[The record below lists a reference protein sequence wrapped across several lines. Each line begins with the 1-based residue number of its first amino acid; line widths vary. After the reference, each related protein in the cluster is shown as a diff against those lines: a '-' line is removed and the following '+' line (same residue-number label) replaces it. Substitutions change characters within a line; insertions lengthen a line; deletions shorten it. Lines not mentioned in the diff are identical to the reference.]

1 MTAQVDYLVVAFTA
15 TSGASGDLLG
25 SDEKELVRLV
35 WQMVDV
41 KNKKLGR
48 VNELLI
54 KPDLSDMTEEE
65 KEEEDVVEESVEE
78 ENGSGAECVST
89 SANLE
94 AALNQFHL
102 QLTNEVNSAGAGTS
116 VCLCTDGQLH
126 IRQVIHPEAASKN
139 ILVPDCFYSFFDLR
153 KEFKKHFPSSDL
165 KASNVHM
172 MAESL
177 GLPVDVPPM
186 WDPSATPDTSASLET
201 SAPPDPSA
209 SPETSAPPDTPATP
223 DPSAILSAE
232 AAVQQVKMMASIVLA
247 LLSEPF
253 GHTFSNSER
262 VNEKFETGTCS
273 KMEKVC
279 DYTVIRARG
288 LPWQSSD
295 QDIARFFRGLNIA
308 KGGAALCLN
317 AQGRRNGEAL
327 VRFVSEEHRDLAL
340 QRHKHHM
347 GNRYIEVYKATGE
360 DFLKIAGGTS
370 NEVAMFLS
378 REDQIIVRMRG
389 LPFIATH
396 EQVLAFF
403 SPGDGIKETCPVSGG
418 RDGILFVHYPDGR
431 PTGDA
436 FVLFACEEHAQC
448 ALRKHKEILGRRY
461 IELFKSTAAEVQ
473 QVLNRY
479 SSAPLISV
487 APAPLVSVLPTVSL
501 LPPPGG
507 LRDCL
512 RLRGLPYTASIED
525 ILTFLGEFT
534 HDIRPHGVHMV
545 LNQQG
550 RPSGDCFIQMNSAE
564 RALQASQR
572 LHKHVMS
579 SQRGANSRYVE
590 VFPCSAEEMGLVLM
604 GGSLSHT
611 LTHTHNRSRSGT
623 GLSPPPCLSPPSYA
637 FSPAPSV
644 FPSEA
649 AAALY
654 PPIGQVLLTPRHL
667 PPGHA
672 YYPNPAQLYMNYTA
686 YYPSPPGSPNTLG
699 FFPSPSSISSQGGLM
714 RMPGLPYGSNG
725 VKELLNA
732 VQGYQYAPE
741 DALLHAHGALHAHD
755 PARTMLTQP
764 KEWSPLE
771 SVSLLNS
778 SLIGQSSGG
787 DAALMSLPAL
797 MSKQAGQYLDLTL
810 L

>member
-1 MTAQVDYLVVAFTA
+1 MTAQVDYLAVLFTA
-15 TSGASGDLLG
+15 TSGASGEFLG
-25 SDEKELVRLV
+25 SDEKELVQLV
-35 WQMVDV
+35 WQLVDV

-48 VNELLI
+48 LHELLI
-54 KPDLSDMTEEE
+54 KPDLSDLTEE
-65 KEEEDVVEESVEE
+65 KEEEDVVEEGAEE
-78 ENGSGAECVST
+78 ENGSGADCVTTAAS
-89 SANLE
+89 LE
-94 AALNQFHL
+94 EALNQFHL
-102 QLTNEVNSAGAGTS
+102 QLTNDVNSAGAGTS

-153 KEFKKHFPSSDL
+153 KEFKKNFPMSDL
-165 KASNVHM
+165 KALNAYNMS
-172 MAESL
+172 ESL
-177 GLPVDVPPM
+177 SIPVDVPPM
-186 WDPSATPDTSASLET
+186 LDPSATPD
-201 SAPPDPSA
+201 PSA
-209 SPETSAPPDTPATP
+209 TLPAE
-223 DPSAILSAE
+223 I
-232 AAVQQVKMMASIVLA
+232 AVQQVQTMASIVLA
-247 LLSEPF
+247 LLSEP
-253 GHTFSNSER
+253 TCLIFSNSDR
-262 VNEKFETGTCS
+262 VSEKFESGTCS

-279 DYTVIRARG
+279 DNMVIRARG

-308 KGGAALCLN
+308 KGGVALCLN

-370 NEVAMFLS
+370 NEAAMFLS

-389 LPFIATH
+389 LPFTATH
-396 EQVLAFF
+396 EQVLSFF
-403 SPGDGIKETCPVSGG
+403 SPEDGLKETCPVSGG
-418 RDGILFVHYPDGR
+418 KDGILFVHYPDGR

-479 SSAPLISV
+479 SSAPLIPV
-487 APAPLVSVLPTVSL
+487 APAPLVSVLPAMSL

-512 RLRGLPYTASIED
+512 RLRGLPYAATIED
-525 ILTFLGEFT
+525 ILTFLGEFA

-550 RPSGDCFIQMNSAE
+550 RPSGDCFIQMASAE

-579 SQRGANSRYVE
+579 GLRGANSRYVE

-611 LTHTHNRSRSGT
+611 HTHTHIRSRSGT
-623 GLSPPPCLSPPSYA
+623 GLSPPPCKSRRLSPPSYS
-637 FSPAPSV
+637 FTPAPHV
-644 FPSEA
+644 LPTEA

-654 PPIGQVLLTPRHL
+654 PPIGQVLLAPRPL

-672 YYPNPAQLYMNYTA
+672 YYPNTAQLYMNYTA
-686 YYPSPPGSPNTLG
+686 YYPSPPGSPTTVG
-699 FFPSPSSISSQGGLM
+699 FFPSPPSLSSQGGLV
-714 RMPGLPYGSNG
+714 RMPGLTYNSNG
-725 VKELLNA
+725 VKDLINA
-732 VQGYQYAPE
+732 VQGYQS
-741 DALLHAHGALHAHD
+741 
-755 PARTMLTQP
+755 PA
-764 KEWSPLE
+764 E
-771 SVSLLNS
+771 SVSLLSS

-787 DAALMSLPAL
+787 DAPHMSLPAL
-797 MSKQAGQYLDLTL
+797 ITKGAGQYLDLSL

>member
-1 MTAQVDYLVVAFTA
+1 MTAQVDYLVVVFTA
-15 TSGASGDLLG
+15 TSGASGELLG
-25 SDEKELVRLV
+25 SDEKELEQLV
-35 WQMVDV
+35 WQLVDV
-41 KNKKLGR
+41 KNKKLGK

-54 KPDLSDMTEEE
+54 KPDLSDLTEE
-65 KEEEDVVEESVEE
+65 KEEEDGVEESIEE
-78 ENGSGAECVST
+78 EDSSRADNVST
-89 SANLE
+89 ATSLE
-94 AALNQFHL
+94 TALNLFHL

-116 VCLCTDGQLH
+116 MCLCTDGPLH

-139 ILVPDCFYSFFDLR
+139 ILVPDDFYSFFDLR
-153 KEFKKHFPSSDL
+153 KEFKKHFPTSDL
-165 KASNVHM
+165 KALNVHT

-177 GLPVDVPPM
+177 TIPVDVPAM
-186 WDPSATPDTSASLET
+186 WDPSATL
-201 SAPPDPSA
+201 DPSA
-209 SPETSAPPDTPATP
+209 ALPAE
-223 DPSAILSAE
+223 I
-232 AAVQQVKMMASIVLA
+232 AAQQVQIMGSIVLA

-253 GHTFSNSER
+253 SHAFSTQER
-262 VNEKFETGTCS
+262 VSEKFETGTCS

-279 DYTVIRARG
+279 DNSVIRARG

-347 GNRYIEVYKATGE
+347 GNRYIEVYKASGE

-389 LPFIATH
+389 LPFTATH
-396 EQVLAFF
+396 EQVLTFF
-403 SPGDGIKETCPVSGG
+403 SPEEELKETCPVSGG
-418 RDGILFVHYPDGR
+418 KDGILFVRYPDGR

-487 APAPLVSVLPTVSL
+487 APAPLVSMLPSVSL
-501 LPPPGG
+501 LPPPGSV
-507 LRDCL
+507 RDCL

-545 LNQQG
+545 LNQQA
-550 RPSGDCFIQMNSAE
+550 RPSGDCFIQLTSAE
-564 RALQASQR
+564 RAIQASQR
-572 LHKHVMS
+572 LHKHIMS

-590 VFPCSAEEMGLVLM
+590 VFPCSTEEMGLVLM

-611 LTHTHNRSRSGT
+611 HTHAHIRSRSGT
-623 GLSPPPCLSPPSYA
+623 GLSPPPCLSPPSYSFGPVPPVMSA
-637 FSPAPSV
+637 
-644 FPSEA
+644 EA

-654 PPIGQVLLTPRHL
+654 PPIGQMLLAPRHL

-672 YYPNPAQLYMNYTA
+672 YYPASAQLFMNYAA
-686 YYPSPPGSPNTLG
+686 YYPSPPGSPTTIG
-699 FFPSPSSISSQGGLM
+699 FFPSPASLSSPGGLM
-714 RMPGLPYGSNG
+714 RMPGLTYNGNG
-725 VKELLNA
+725 VKELINA
-732 VQGYQYAPE
+732 MQGYQ
-741 DALLHAHGALHAHD
+741 
-755 PARTMLTQP
+755 
-764 KEWSPLE
+764 SPTD
-771 SVSLLNS
+771 SVSLLS
-778 SLIGQSSGG
+778 SLLIGQSSGG
-787 DAALMSLPAL
+787 NAALMSLPAL
-797 MSKQAGQYLDLTL
+797 MTKPAGSYLDLAL

>member
-1 MTAQVDYLVVAFTA
+1 MTAQVDYLVVVFTA
-15 TSGASGDLLG
+15 TSGASGELLG
-25 SDEKELVRLV
+25 SDEKELEQLV
-35 WQMVDV
+35 WQLVDV
-41 KNKKLGR
+41 KNKKLGK

-54 KPDLSDMTEEE
+54 KPDLSDSTEE
-65 KEEEDVVEESVEE
+65 KEEEEEEEEDGVEESVEE
-78 ENGSGAECVST
+78 ENRSQADNVST
-89 SANLE
+89 ATSLE
-94 AALNQFHL
+94 TALNLFHL

-116 VCLCTDGQLH
+116 VCLCTDGPLH

-153 KEFKKHFPSSDL
+153 KEFKKHFPTSDL
-165 KASNVHM
+165 KALNVHT

-177 GLPVDVPPM
+177 SIPVDVPAM
-186 WDPSATPDTSASLET
+186 WDPSTTQ
-201 SAPPDPSA
+201 
-209 SPETSAPPDTPATP
+209 
-223 DPSAILSAE
+223 DPSAILPAE
-232 AAVQQVKMMASIVLA
+232 IAVQQVQVMGSIVLA
-247 LLSEPF
+247 LLSEPLS
-253 GHTFSNSER
+253 HKFSTQER
-262 VNEKFETGTCS
+262 VSEKFETGTCS

-279 DYTVIRARG
+279 DNTVIRARG

-347 GNRYIEVYKATGE
+347 GSRYIEVYKASGE

-370 NEVAMFLS
+370 NEVAIFLS

-389 LPFIATH
+389 LPFTATH
-396 EQVLAFF
+396 EQVLTFF
-403 SPGDGIKETCPVSGG
+403 SPEEDLKETCPVSGG
-418 RDGILFVHYPDGR
+418 KDGILFVRYPDGR

-436 FVLFACEEHAQC
+436 FVLFACEEHTQC

-487 APAPLVSVLPTVSL
+487 APAPLVSMLPALSL
-501 LPPPGG
+501 LPPPGSV
-507 LRDCL
+507 RDCL

-545 LNQQG
+545 LNQQA
-550 RPSGDCFIQMNSAE
+550 RPSGDCFIQLTSAE
-564 RALQASQR
+564 RAIQASQR

-590 VFPCSAEEMGLVLM
+590 VFPCSTEEMGLVLM

-611 LTHTHNRSRSGT
+611 HTHAHIRSRSGT
-623 GLSPPPCLSPPSYA
+623 GLSPPPCLSPPSYSFA
-637 FSPAPSV
+637 PAPPVMSA
-644 FPSEA
+644 EA

-654 PPIGQVLLTPRHL
+654 PPIGQVLLAPRPL

-672 YYPNPAQLYMNYTA
+672 YYPASAQLYMNYAA
-686 YYPSPPGSPNTLG
+686 YYPSPPGSPNTVG
-699 FFPSPSSISSQGGLM
+699 FFPSHASLSSPGGLM
-714 RMPGLPYGSNG
+714 RMPGLTYNGNG
-725 VKELLNA
+725 VKDLINA
-732 VQGYQYAPE
+732 MQGYQYAPE
-741 DALLHAHGALHAHD
+741 DALMHAHGPVHAHD
-755 PARTMLTQP
+755 PTGTLLTQP
-764 KEWSPLE
+764 KEWSPAE
-771 SVSLLNS
+771 SVSLLSS
-778 SLIGQSSGG
+778 SLFGQSSGG

-797 MSKQAGQYLDLTL
+797 MTKPAGPYLDLTL

>member
-1 MTAQVDYLVVAFTA
+1 MTAQVDYLAVLLAA
-15 TSGASGDLLG
+15 TSGASGELLG

-35 WQMVDV
+35 WQLVDV
-41 KNKKLGR
+41 KNKKVRKSSIL
-48 VNELLI
+48 EH
-54 KPDLSDMTEEE
+54 E
-65 KEEEDVVEESVEE
+65 EE
-78 ENGSGAECVST
+78 ENRSGADS
-89 SANLE
+89 
-94 AALNQFHL
+94 FHL
-102 QLTNEVNSAGAGTS
+102 HLTNEVNSAGAGTS

-153 KEFKKHFPSSDL
+153 KEFKKHFTTSDL
-165 KASNVHM
+165 K
-172 MAESL
+172 
-177 GLPVDVPPM
+177 
-186 WDPSATPDTSASLET
+186 DPSAVLP
-201 SAPPDPSA
+201 
-209 SPETSAPPDTPATP
+209 
-223 DPSAILSAE
+223 AE
-232 AAVQQVKMMASIVLA
+232 AAVQQVQLMASIVLA
-247 LLSEPF
+247 LLSDPF
-253 GHTFSNSER
+253 NHTFSNPER
-262 VNEKFETGTCS
+262 VSEKFESGTCS

-279 DYTVIRARG
+279 DNTVIRARG

-389 LPFIATH
+389 LPFTATP

-403 SPGDGIKETCPVSGG
+403 CPGDGVKEMCPVSGG
-418 RDGILFVHYPDGR
+418 KDGILFVRYPDGR

-448 ALRKHKEILGRRY
+448 ALKKHKEILGKRY

-479 SSAPLISV
+479 SSAPLIPI
-487 APAPLVSVLPTVSL
+487 APAPLVSMLPTMSL
-501 LPPPGG
+501 LPPPGSV
-507 LRDCL
+507 RDCL

-550 RPSGDCFIQMNSAE
+550 RPSGDCFIQMTSAE

-572 LHKHVMS
+572 LHKHMMS
-579 SQRGANSRYVE
+579 SQRSANSRYVE

-604 GGSLSHT
+604 GGSLS
-611 LTHTHNRSRSGT
+611 GT
-623 GLSPPPCLSPPSYA
+623 GLSPPPCLSPPSYS
-637 FSPAPSV
+637 FTPAPAV
-644 FPSEA
+644 LPTE

-654 PPIGQVLLTPRHL
+654 PPIGQMLLTPRPL

-672 YYPNPAQLYMNYTA
+672 YYPASAQLYMNYTA
-686 YYPSPPGSPNTLG
+686 YYPSPPGSPTTLG
-699 FFPSPSSISSQGGLM
+699 FFPSPSSLSSPGGLV
-714 RMPGLPYGSNG
+714 RMPGLTYNGNG
-725 VKELLNA
+725 VKDLISAMQGYQVRKSLKMPLMCFPIHANVLRLQTSQAFLNA
-732 VQGYQYAPE
+732 VFKCAAAVGVFGQASTVFAPR
-741 DALLHAHGALHAHD
+741 
-755 PARTMLTQP
+755 P
-764 KEWSPLE
+764 S
-771 SVSLLNS
+771 N
-778 SLIGQSSGG
+778 
-787 DAALMSLPAL
+787 
-797 MSKQAGQYLDLTL
+797 
-810 L
+810 

>member
-1 MTAQVDYLVVAFTA
+1 MTAQVDYLVVVFTA
-15 TSGASGDLLG
+15 TSGASGELLG
-25 SDEKELVRLV
+25 SDEKELELLV
-35 WQMVDV
+35 WQLVDV
-41 KNKKLGR
+41 KNKKLGK

-54 KPDLSDMTEEE
+54 KPDLSDLTEE
-65 KEEEDVVEESVEE
+65 KEEEDVVEKSVEE
-78 ENGSGAECVST
+78 EHGSKADCVFTAS
-89 SANLE
+89 SLE
-94 AALNQFHL
+94 TALNQFHL

-139 ILVPDCFYSFFDLR
+139 ILVPDCFFSFFDLR
-153 KEFKKHFPSSDL
+153 KEFKKHFPTSDL
-165 KASNVHM
+165 KALNVHV

-177 GLPVDVPPM
+177 SIPFDVPPM
-186 WDPSATPDTSASLET
+186 WDPSATPD
-201 SAPPDPSA
+201 
-209 SPETSAPPDTPATP
+209 
-223 DPSAILSAE
+223 PSAILPAE
-232 AAVQQVKMMASIVLA
+232 VAVQQVQTMANIVLA

-253 GHTFSNSER
+253 CHTFPNQER

-279 DYTVIRARG
+279 DNTVIRARG

-389 LPFIATH
+389 LPFTATH
-396 EQVLAFF
+396 EQVLNFF
-403 SPGDGIKETCPVSGG
+403 SPGEGLKETCPISGG
-418 RDGILFVHYPDGR
+418 KDGILFVRYPDGR

-436 FVLFACEEHAQC
+436 FVLFACEEHAQS

-479 SSAPLISV
+479 SSAPLIPV
-487 APAPLVSVLPTVSL
+487 APAPLVSVLPAVSL

-507 LRDCL
+507 IRDCL

-534 HDIRPHGVHMV
+534 QDIRPHGVHMV

-550 RPSGDCFIQMNSAE
+550 RPSGDCFIQMTSAE

-579 SQRGANSRYVE
+579 SQRGTNSRYVE
-590 VFPCSAEEMGLVLM
+590 VFPCSADEMGLVLM

-611 LTHTHNRSRSGT
+611 HTHTHNRSRSGT
-623 GLSPPPCLSPPSYA
+623 GLSPPPCKSRRLSPPSYSFA
-637 FSPAPSV
+637 PAPPV
-644 FPSEA
+644 LPTE

-654 PPIGQVLLTPRHL
+654 HPMNQVLLAPRPL

-672 YYPNPAQLYMNYTA
+672 YYPASAQLYMNYTA
-686 YYPSPPGSPNTLG
+686 YYPSPPGSPTTVG
-699 FFPSPSSISSQGGLM
+699 FFPSPSSLSTPGGLV
-714 RMPGLPYGSNG
+714 RMPGLAYNSAG
-725 VKELLNA
+725 VKDLINA

-741 DALLHAHGALHAHD
+741 DALMHAHGPVHAHD
-755 PARTMLTQP
+755 PTGTLLTQP
-764 KEWSPLE
+764 KEW
-771 SVSLLNS
+771 VC
-778 SLIGQSSGG
+778 I
-787 DAALMSLPAL
+787 
-797 MSKQAGQYLDLTL
+797 
-810 L
+810 

>member
-1 MTAQVDYLVVAFTA
+1 MTAQVDYLAVLFAA
-15 TSGASGDLLG
+15 TSGASGELLG

-35 WQMVDV
+35 WQLVDV
-41 KNKKLGR
+41 KNKTLSK

-54 KPDLSDMTEEE
+54 KPDLADLTEE
-65 KEEEDVVEESVEE
+65 KEEEDVVAEGEEEES
-78 ENGSGAECVST
+78 GSGADCVST
-89 SANLE
+89 TTSVE
-94 AALNQFHL
+94 AALNLFHL
-102 QLTNEVNSAGAGTS
+102 HLTNEVNSAGAGTS

-153 KEFKKHFPSSDL
+153 KEFKKHFTTSDL
-165 KASNVHM
+165 KALNAHL

-177 GLPVDVPPM
+177 SLPVDGSNM
-186 WDPSATPDTSASLET
+186 WDPSATE
-201 SAPPDPSA
+201 DPSA
-209 SPETSAPPDTPATP
+209 ALPA
-223 DPSAILSAE
+223 E
-232 AAVQQVKMMASIVLA
+232 VAVQQVQLMASIVLA
-247 LLSEPF
+247 LLSDPF
-253 GHTFSNSER
+253 DHTFSNPER
-262 VNEKFETGTCS
+262 VSEKFEGGTCS

-279 DYTVIRARG
+279 DNTVIRARG

-389 LPFIATH
+389 LPFTATP

-403 SPGDGIKETCPVSGG
+403 SPGDGTQEMCPVSGG
-418 RDGILFVHYPDGR
+418 KDGILFVRYPDGR

-436 FVLFACEEHAQC
+436 FVLFSCEEHAQC
-448 ALRKHKEILGRRY
+448 ALRKHKEILGKRY

-479 SSAPLISV
+479 SSAPLIPV
-487 APAPLVSVLPTVSL
+487 APAPLVSMLPTMSL

-507 LRDCL
+507 VRDCL

-550 RPSGDCFIQMNSAE
+550 RPSGDCFIQMTSAE
-564 RALQASQR
+564 RAIQASQR

-611 LTHTHNRSRSGT
+611 HTHTHTRSRSGT
-623 GLSPPPCLSPPSYA
+623 GLSPPPCKSRRLSPPSYS
-637 FSPAPSV
+637 FTPAPAV
-644 FPSEA
+644 LPTEAA

-654 PPIGQVLLTPRHL
+654 PPIGQVLLTPRPL

-672 YYPNPAQLYMNYTA
+672 YYPASAQLYMNYTA
-686 YYPSPPGSPNTLG
+686 YYPSPPGSPTTLG
-699 FFPSPSSISSQGGLM
+699 FFPSPSSLSSPGGLV
-714 RMPGLPYGSNG
+714 RMPGLTYNSNG
-725 VKELLNA
+725 VKDLISA
-732 VQGYQYAPE
+732 VQGYQ
-741 DALLHAHGALHAHD
+741 G
-755 PARTMLTQP
+755 PA
-764 KEWSPLE
+764 E
-771 SVSLLNS
+771 SVSLLSS

-787 DAALMSLPAL
+787 EAPLMSLPAL
-797 MSKQAGQYLDLTL
+797 MTKPGGQYLDLTL

>member
-1 MTAQVDYLVVAFTA
+1 MTAQVDYLVVLFTA
-15 TSGASGDLLG
+15 TSGASGELLG
-25 SDEKELVRLV
+25 SDEKELVQLV
-35 WQMVDV
+35 WQLVDV
-41 KNKKLGR
+41 KNKKLGK

-54 KPDLSDMTEEE
+54 KSDLSDLTEE
-65 KEEEDVVEESVEE
+65 KEEDVVEESVEE
-78 ENGSGAECVST
+78 ENASKADCVFTAT
-89 SANLE
+89 SLE
-94 AALNQFHL
+94 TALNLFHL
-102 QLTNEVNSAGAGTS
+102 KLTNEVNSAGAGTS

-153 KEFKKHFPSSDL
+153 KEFKKHFPASDL
-165 KASNVHM
+165 KALNVHV
-172 MAESL
+172 MAEFLSI
-177 GLPVDVPPM
+177 PVDETAM
-186 WDPSATPDTSASLET
+186 WDSSATL
-201 SAPPDPSA
+201 
-209 SPETSAPPDTPATP
+209 
-223 DPSAILSAE
+223 DPSAILPAE
-232 AAVQQVKMMASIVLA
+232 IAVQQLQIMAIIALA
-247 LLSEPF
+247 LLNEPF
-253 GHTFSNSER
+253 CHMFSNQER
-262 VNEKFETGTCS
+262 VSEKFETGTCS

-279 DYTVIRARG
+279 DNTVIRARG

-370 NEVAMFLS
+370 SEVAMFLS

-389 LPFIATH
+389 LPFTATH

-403 SPGDGIKETCPVSGG
+403 SSGDGLKEMCPVSGG
-418 RDGILFVHYPDGR
+418 KDGILFVRYPDGR

-436 FVLFACEEHAQC
+436 FVLFACEDHAQC

-479 SSAPLISV
+479 SSAPLIPV

-501 LPPPGG
+501 LPPPGSM
-507 LRDCL
+507 RDCL

-534 HDIRPHGVHMV
+534 QDIRPHGVHMV

-550 RPSGDCFIQMNSAE
+550 RPSGDCFIQMTSAE

-579 SQRGANSRYVE
+579 SQRGSNSRYVE

-611 LTHTHNRSRSGT
+611 HTHTHTRTRNGT
-623 GLSPPPCLSPPSYA
+623 GLSPPPCLSPPSYS
-637 FSPAPSV
+637 FTPAPPV
-644 FPSEA
+644 LPTEA
-649 AAALY
+649 AAAAGLY
-654 PPIGQVLLTPRHL
+654 PPMGQVLLSPRPL

-672 YYPNPAQLYMNYTA
+672 YYPATAQLYMNYAA
-686 YYPSPPGSPNTLG
+686 YYPSPPGSPTTVG
-699 FFPSPSSISSQGGLM
+699 FFPSPSSISSPGGLV
-714 RMPGLPYGSNG
+714 RMPGLTYNSSG
-725 VKELLNA
+725 VKDLINA
-732 VQGYQYAPE
+732 VQGYQS
-741 DALLHAHGALHAHD
+741 
-755 PARTMLTQP
+755 PA
-764 KEWSPLE
+764 E
-771 SVSLLNS
+771 SISLLSS

-787 DAALMSLPAL
+787 DAPLMSLPAL
-797 MSKQAGQYLDLTL
+797 MTKPAGQYLDLTL

>member
-1 MTAQVDYLVVAFTA
+1 MTAQVDYLVVVFTA
-15 TSGASGDLLG
+15 TSGASGELLG
-25 SDEKELVRLV
+25 SDEKELVQFV
-35 WQMVDV
+35 WQLVNV
-41 KNKKLGR
+41 NNRTLGR

-54 KPDLSDMTEEE
+54 RPDLTDSTEE
-65 KEEEDVVEESVEE
+65 KTDEDVVVECKEDDESS
-78 ENGSGAECVST
+78 SGADCVYTAT
-89 SANLE
+89 SLDSGINMF
-94 AALNQFHL
+94 NL

-116 VCLCTDGQLH
+116 LCLCADGQLH

-153 KEFKKHFPSSDL
+153 KEFMNHFPTSDL
-165 KASNVHM
+165 KALNAHA

-177 GLPVDVPPM
+177 SLPVDVPTV
-186 WDPSATPDTSASLET
+186 WDPTANQ
-201 SAPPDPSA
+201 DPLA
-209 SPETSAPPDTPATP
+209 VLPA
-223 DPSAILSAE
+223 E
-232 AAVQQVKMMASIVLA
+232 VAVQQVRLMTSIILA
-247 LLSEPF
+247 LLSEPYC
-253 GHTFSNSER
+253 HSFSNPERVSER
-262 VNEKFETGTCS
+262 FESGTCS

-279 DYTVIRARG
+279 DNTVIRARG

-295 QDIARFFRGLNIA
+295 QDIARFFKGLNIA

-389 LPFIATH
+389 LPFNATH
-396 EQVLAFF
+396 DDVLRFF
-403 SPGDGIKETCPVSGG
+403 SPEDGLKETCAVSGEKE
-418 RDGILFVHYPDGR
+418 GILFVRYPDGR

-448 ALRKHKEILGRRY
+448 ALRKHKELLGKRY

-479 SSAPLISV
+479 SSAPLIPV
-487 APAPLVSVLPTVSL
+487 APAPLVSVLPSVSL
-501 LPPPGG
+501 LPHPGG
-507 LRDCL
+507 MRDCL

-534 HDIRPHGVHMV
+534 QDVRQHGVHMV

-550 RPSGDCFIQMNSAE
+550 RPSGDCFIQMTSAE
-564 RALQASQR
+564 RAIQASQR

-611 LTHTHNRSRSGT
+611 HAHTHTRSRSGT
-623 GLSPPPCLSPPSYA
+623 GLSPPPCLSPPSYS
-637 FSPAPSV
+637 FAPVQPMLST
-644 FPSEA
+644 EAA

-654 PPIGQVLLTPRHL
+654 PPLGQVLLAHRPMH
-667 PPGHA
+667 PGHA
-672 YYPNPAQLYMNYTA
+672 YYPASAQLYMNYTA
-686 YYPSPPGSPNTLG
+686 YYPSPPGSPTTLG
-699 FFPSPSSISSQGGLM
+699 FFPAHSSMSSPGGLV
-714 RMPGLPYGSNG
+714 RMPGLPYNGSG
-725 VKELLNA
+725 VKDLINA

-741 DALLHAHGALHAHD
+741 DALIHAHGAVHAHD
-755 PARTMLTQP
+755 PARTLLTQP
-764 KEWSPLE
+764 KEWGPME

-778 SLIGQSSGG
+778 SLMGQTSGG
-787 DAALMSLPAL
+787 ETHLMSLPL
-797 MSKQAGQYLDLTL
+797 FTKPGGQYLDLTL

>member
-1 MTAQVDYLVVAFTA
+1 MTAQVDYLVVVFTA
-15 TSGASGDLLG
+15 TSGASGELLG
-25 SDEKELVRLV
+25 SDEKELGQLV
-35 WQMVDV
+35 WQLVDV
-41 KNKKLGR
+41 KNKKLGK
-48 VNELLI
+48 VNELFI
-54 KPDLSDMTEEE
+54 KLDLSDLTEE
-65 KEEEDVVEESVEE
+65 KEEEDGVEESVEE
-78 ENGSGAECVST
+78 EDRSPADNVYTAT
-89 SANLE
+89 SLE
-94 AALNQFHL
+94 TALNLFHL

-116 VCLCTDGQLH
+116 VCLCTDGPLH

-153 KEFKKHFPSSDL
+153 KEFKKHFPTSDL
-165 KASNVHM
+165 KALNVHI

-177 GLPVDVPPM
+177 TIPVDVPAM
-186 WDPSATPDTSASLET
+186 WDPSATQ
-201 SAPPDPSA
+201 
-209 SPETSAPPDTPATP
+209 
-223 DPSAILSAE
+223 DPSAILPPE
-232 AAVQQVKMMASIVLA
+232 IAVQQVQTMGSIVLA

-253 GHTFSNSER
+253 SHAFSTQER
-262 VNEKFETGTCS
+262 VSEKFETGTCS

-279 DYTVIRARG
+279 DNTVIRARG

-347 GNRYIEVYKATGE
+347 GNRYIEVYKASGE

-389 LPFIATH
+389 LPFTATH
-396 EQVLAFF
+396 EQVLTFF
-403 SPGDGIKETCPVSGG
+403 SPEEDLKETCPVSGG
-418 RDGILFVHYPDGR
+418 KDGILFVRYPDGR

-436 FVLFACEEHAQC
+436 FVLFACEEHTQC

-487 APAPLVSVLPTVSL
+487 APAPLVSMLPAVSL
-501 LPPPGG
+501 LPPPGSV
-507 LRDCL
+507 RDCL

-545 LNQQG
+545 LNQQA
-550 RPSGDCFIQMNSAE
+550 RPSGDCFIQLTSAE
-564 RALQASQR
+564 RSIQASQR
-572 LHKHVMS
+572 LHKHIMS

-590 VFPCSAEEMGLVLM
+590 VFPCSTEEMGLVLM

-611 LTHTHNRSRSGT
+611 HTHAHIRSRSGT
-623 GLSPPPCLSPPSYA
+623 GLSPPPCKSRRLSPPSYSFGPVPPVMSA
-637 FSPAPSV
+637 
-644 FPSEA
+644 EA

-654 PPIGQVLLTPRHL
+654 PPIGQMLLAPRHL

-672 YYPNPAQLYMNYTA
+672 YYPASAQLYMNYAA
-686 YYPSPPGSPNTLG
+686 YYPSPPGSPTVG
-699 FFPSPSSISSQGGLM
+699 FFPSPASLSSPGGLM
-714 RMPGLPYGSNG
+714 RMPGLTYNGNG
-725 VKELLNA
+725 VKDLISA
-732 VQGYQYAPE
+732 MQGYQYAPE
-741 DALLHAHGALHAHD
+741 DALMHAHGPMHAHD
-755 PARTMLTQP
+755 PTGTLLTQP
-764 KEWSPLE
+764 KEW
-771 SVSLLNS
+771 VC
-778 SLIGQSSGG
+778 I
-787 DAALMSLPAL
+787 
-797 MSKQAGQYLDLTL
+797 
-810 L
+810 

>member
-1 MTAQVDYLVVAFTA
+1 MTAQVDYLVVLFTT

-35 WQMVDV
+35 WQLLDV
-41 KNKKLGR
+41 KNKKLGK

-54 KPDLSDMTEEE
+54 KPELSDLTEE
-65 KEEEDVVEESVEE
+65 KEEDGVEVRVEE
-78 ENGSGAECVST
+78 EDGSGADCVST
-89 SANLE
+89 ATNLE
-94 AALNQFHL
+94 NALNQFHL
-102 QLTNEVNSAGAGTS
+102 RLTNEVNSAGAGTS

-126 IRQVIHPEAASKN
+126 IRQVIHPEAAGKN
-139 ILVPDCFYSFFDLR
+139 ILVPECFYSFFDLR
-153 KEFKKHFPSSDL
+153 KEFRRHFPTSDL
-165 KASNVHM
+165 KALDVYF

-177 GLPVDVPPM
+177 NVPVDPPAM
-186 WDPSATPDTSASLET
+186 L
-201 SAPPDPSA
+201 
-209 SPETSAPPDTPATP
+209 
-223 DPSAILSAE
+223 DPSAILPPES
-232 AAVQQVKMMASIVLA
+232 AVQQVQIMASIILA
-247 LLSEPF
+247 LLSEPLC
-253 GHTFSNSER
+253 HTFSHPER
-262 VNEKFETGTCS
+262 VSEKFETGTCS

-279 DYTVIRARG
+279 DNTVIRARG

-389 LPFIATH
+389 LPFTATH

-403 SPGDGIKETCPVSGG
+403 AQGEEGPAEACPVSGG
-418 RDGILFVHYPDGR
+418 KDGILFVRYPDGR

-448 ALRKHKEILGRRY
+448 ALMKHKDTLGKRY

-479 SSAPLISV
+479 SSAPLIPV

-501 LPPPGG
+501 LPPPGSV
-507 LRDCL
+507 RDCL

-550 RPSGDCFIQMNSAE
+550 RPSGDCFIQMTSAE
-564 RALQASQR
+564 RAFLAAQR
-572 LHKHVMS
+572 LHKQVMS
-579 SQRGANSRYVE
+579 SQRGVNSRYVE

-611 LTHTHNRSRSGT
+611 HTHTHSRSRSGT
-623 GLSPPPCLSPPSYA
+623 GLSPPPCLSPPTYS
-637 FSPAPSV
+637 FTPAPPV
-644 FPSEA
+644 LPAE

-667 PPGHA
+667 PPGHP
-672 YYPNPAQLYMNYTA
+672 YYPASAQLYMNYTA
-686 YYPSPPGSPNTLG
+686 YYPSPPGSPTTVG
-699 FFPSPSSISSQGGLM
+699 FFPSPNPLSSPGGLV
-714 RMPGLPYGSNG
+714 RMPGLTYGNG
-725 VKELLNA
+725 VKDLINA
-732 VQGYQYAPE
+732 VQGYQYTPE
-741 DALLHAHGALHAHD
+741 DALVHAHGPVHAHD
-755 PARTMLTQP
+755 PARTLLTQP
-764 KEWSPLE
+764 KEWSPAE
-771 SVSLLNS
+771 SVPLLSS

-787 DAALMSLPAL
+787 DAPLMSLPL
-797 MSKQAGQYLDLTL
+797 MTKPGGQYLDLTL

>member
-1 MTAQVDYLVVAFTA
+1 MTAQVDYLVVVFTA
-15 TSGASGDLLG
+15 TSGASGELLG
-25 SDEKELVRLV
+25 SDEKDLDRLV
-35 WQMVDV
+35 WQLVNV
-41 KNKKLGR
+41 NTKTLGR
-48 VNELLI
+48 VNEILI
-54 KPDLSDMTEEE
+54 RPDLSDSTEE
-65 KEEEDVVEESVEE
+65 KSDEDVVVECKEDESS
-78 ENGSGAECVST
+78 SGADCMYT
-89 SANLE
+89 
-94 AALNQFHL
+94 AASLDSGLNMFNL

-116 VCLCTDGQLH
+116 LCLCTDGQLH

-139 ILVPDCFYSFFDLR
+139 IPVPDCFYSFFDLR
-153 KEFKKHFPSSDL
+153 KEFKNHFATSDL
-165 KASNVHM
+165 KALNAHV

-177 GLPVDVPPM
+177 SLPVDVSSM
-186 WDPSATPDTSASLET
+186 WDPSANQ
-201 SAPPDPSA
+201 DPL
-209 SPETSAPPDTPATP
+209 PA
-223 DPSAILSAE
+223 E
-232 AAVQQVKMMASIVLA
+232 VAVQQVQLMTSIVLS
-247 LLSEPF
+247 LLSEPYCHSF
-253 GHTFSNSER
+253 CNPER
-262 VNEKFETGTCS
+262 VNERFEGGTCS

-279 DYTVIRARG
+279 DNTVIRARG

-295 QDIARFFRGLNIA
+295 QDIARFFKGLNIA

-389 LPFIATH
+389 LPFNASH
-396 EQVLAFF
+396 DDVLRFF
-403 SPGDGIKETCPVSGG
+403 SPEDDSKETCPISGG
-418 RDGILFVHYPDGR
+418 KNGILFVRYPDGR

-448 ALRKHKEILGRRY
+448 ALRKHKELLGKRY

-479 SSAPLISV
+479 SSAPLIPV

-507 LRDCL
+507 VRDCL

-534 HDIRPHGVHMV
+534 QDVRPHGVHMV

-550 RPSGDCFIQMNSAE
+550 RPSGDCFIQMTSAE

-590 VFPCSAEEMGLVLM
+590 VFPCSTDEMGLVLM

-611 LTHTHNRSRSGT
+611 HTHTHSRSRSGT
-623 GLSPPPCLSPPSYA
+623 GLSPPPCLSPPSYSFTPVQQILPTDA
-637 FSPAPSV
+637 VAT
-644 FPSEA
+644 
-649 AAALY
+649 ALY
-654 PPIGQVLLTPRHL
+654 PPMGQMLLAPRPLH
-667 PPGHA
+667 PGHP
-672 YYPNPAQLYMNYTA
+672 YYPASAQLYMNYGA
-686 YYPSPPGSPNTLG
+686 YYPSPPGSPTTLG
-699 FFPSPSSISSQGGLM
+699 FFPAHSSMSSPGGLV
-714 RMPGLPYGSNG
+714 RMPGLPYNGSG
-725 VKELLNA
+725 VKDLINA

-741 DALLHAHGALHAHD
+741 DAFIHAHD
-755 PARTMLTQP
+755 PARTFLTQP
-764 KEWSPLE
+764 KEWGPVE
-771 SVSLLNS
+771 SVSLLTS
-778 SLIGQSSGG
+778 SLMGQTGG
-787 DAALMSLPAL
+787 GETPLMSLPL
-797 MSKQAGQYLDLTL
+797 ITKPGGHQYLDLTL

>member
-1 MTAQVDYLVVAFTA
+1 MTAQVDYLVVLFTA
-15 TSGASGDLLG
+15 TSGASGELLG
-25 SDEKELVRLV
+25 SDEKELVQLV
-35 WQMVDV
+35 WQLVDV
-41 KNKKLGR
+41 KNKQ
-48 VNELLI
+48 V
-54 KPDLSDMTEEE
+54 
-65 KEEEDVVEESVEE
+65 EDVVEESVEE
-78 ENGSGAECVST
+78 NTASG
-89 SANLE
+89 
-94 AALNQFHL
+94 FHL
-102 QLTNEVNSAGAGTS
+102 QVTNEVNSTGAGTS
-116 VCLCTDGQLH
+116 LCLCTDGQLH

-153 KEFKKHFPSSDL
+153 KEFKKHFPTSDL
-165 KASNVHM
+165 KTLNVYT
-172 MAESL
+172 MAECILFYHVVCYIQYLQGCSL
-177 GLPVDVPPM
+177 FFFPYNITLEY
-186 WDPSATPDTSASLET
+186 AQDT
-201 SAPPDPSA
+201 
-209 SPETSAPPDTPATP
+209 
-223 DPSAILSAE
+223 LSNA
-232 AAVQQVKMMASIVLA
+232 
-247 LLSEPF
+247 
-253 GHTFSNSER
+253 ER
-262 VNEKFETGTCS
+262 VNEKFESGTCS

-279 DYTVIRARG
+279 DNTVIRARG

-370 NEVAMFLS
+370 NEVAVFLS

-389 LPFIATH
+389 LPFTATH

-403 SPGDGIKETCPVSGG
+403 SPEDDLKETCPVSGG
-418 RDGILFVHYPDGR
+418 KDGILFVRYPDGR

-436 FVLFACEEHAQC
+436 FVLFACEEHAHC
-448 ALRKHKEILGRRY
+448 ALKKHKEILGKRY

-479 SSAPLISV
+479 SSAPLIPV
-487 APAPLVSVLPTVSL
+487 APAPLMTMLPTMSL
-501 LPPPGG
+501 LPSPGG
-507 LRDCL
+507 IRDCL

-550 RPSGDCFIQMNSAE
+550 RPSGDCFIQMTSAE

-572 LHKHVMS
+572 LHKHIMN

-604 GGSLSHT
+604 GGSLSHI
-611 LTHTHNRSRSGT
+611 GT
-623 GLSPPPCLSPPSYA
+623 GLSPPPCKSRRLSPPSYS
-637 FSPAPSV
+637 FAPV
-644 FPSEA
+644 PPVLPTEA

-654 PPIGQVLLTPRHL
+654 PPFGQVLLAPRPL
-667 PPGHA
+667 PPGHH
-672 YYPNPAQLYMNYTA
+672 YYPASAQLYMNMNYTA

-699 FFPSPSSISSQGGLM
+699 FYPSPSSLSSPGGLV
-714 RMPGLPYGSNG
+714 RMPSLTYNSNG
-725 VKELLNA
+725 VKDIMSA
-732 VQGYQYAPE
+732 MQGYQYAPE
-741 DALLHAHGALHAHD
+741 DALMHPHGPVHAQD
-755 PARTMLTQP
+755 QARTLLTQP
-764 KEWSPLE
+764 KEW
-771 SVSLLNS
+771 VC
-778 SLIGQSSGG
+778 I
-787 DAALMSLPAL
+787 
-797 MSKQAGQYLDLTL
+797 
-810 L
+810 

>member
-1 MTAQVDYLVVAFTA
+1 MTAQVDYLVVVFTA

-25 SDEKELVRLV
+25 SDEKELVQLV
-35 WQMVDV
+35 WQLVDV
-41 KNKKLGR
+41 KNKKLGK

-54 KPDLSDMTEEE
+54 KPDLSDLTEE
-65 KEEEDVVEESVEE
+65 KEEEDVVEESVEQ
-78 ENGSGAECVST
+78 ENGSGADCVYKAPSVDK
-89 SANLE
+89 
-94 AALNQFHL
+94 ALNMFHL

-153 KEFKKHFPSSDL
+153 KEFKKHFPAPDL
-165 KASNVHM
+165 KALNVHT
-172 MAESL
+172 MAEC
-177 GLPVDVPPM
+177 
-186 WDPSATPDTSASLET
+186 
-201 SAPPDPSA
+201 
-209 SPETSAPPDTPATP
+209 
-223 DPSAILSAE
+223 IL
-232 AAVQQVKMMASIVLA
+232 LTC
-247 LLSEPF
+247 
-253 GHTFSNSER
+253 HTFSNPER
-262 VNEKFETGTCS
+262 VSEKFESGTC

-279 DYTVIRARG
+279 DNTVIRARG

-308 KGGAALCLN
+308 KGGVALCLN

-327 VRFVSEEHRDLAL
+327 VRFVSEEHRELAL

-347 GNRYIEVYKATGE
+347 GNRYIEVYKATGD

-370 NEVAMFLS
+370 HEVAMFLS

-389 LPFIATH
+389 LPFTATH

-403 SPGDGIKETCPVSGG
+403 SPEDELKETCPVSGG
-418 RDGILFVHYPDGR
+418 KDGILFVRYPDGR

-448 ALRKHKEILGRRY
+448 ALRKHKEILGKRY

-479 SSAPLISV
+479 SSTPLISV
-487 APAPLVSVLPTVSL
+487 APAPLMPVLPTVSL

-507 LRDCL
+507 VRDCL

-534 HDIRPHGVHMV
+534 QDIRPHGVHMV

-550 RPSGDCFIQMNSAE
+550 RPSGDCFIQMTSAE

-604 GGSLSHT
+604 GGSLS
-611 LTHTHNRSRSGT
+611 GT
-623 GLSPPPCLSPPSYA
+623 GLSPPPCKSRRLSPPSYS
-637 FSPAPSV
+637 FTPAPPV
-644 FPSEA
+644 LPPEA

-654 PPIGQVLLTPRHL
+654 PPIGQVVLAPRPL

-672 YYPNPAQLYMNYTA
+672 YYPASAQLYMNYAA

-699 FFPSPSSISSQGGLM
+699 FFPSPSSIASPGGLV
-714 RMPGLPYGSNG
+714 RMPGLTYNSNG
-725 VKELLNA
+725 VKELINA

-741 DALLHAHGALHAHD
+741 DAFMHAHGPVHTHD
-755 PARTMLTQP
+755 PTRTLLTQP
-764 KEWSPLE
+764 KEW
-771 SVSLLNS
+771 VC
-778 SLIGQSSGG
+778 I
-787 DAALMSLPAL
+787 
-797 MSKQAGQYLDLTL
+797 
-810 L
+810 

>member
-1 MTAQVDYLVVAFTA
+1 MTAQVDYLVVFFTA
-15 TSGASGDLLG
+15 TSGASGALLG
-25 SDEKELVRLV
+25 SDEQELEQLV
-35 WQMVDV
+35 WQLVDV
-41 KNKKLGR
+41 KNKKLGK

-54 KPDLSDMTEEE
+54 KPDLSDLTEE
-65 KEEEDVVEESVEE
+65 KEEEEE
-78 ENGSGAECVST
+78 ENELEESAEKENKPNADNVFTAT
-89 SANLE
+89 SLE
-94 AALNQFHL
+94 TALNLFCL

-116 VCLCTDGQLH
+116 VCLCTDGPLH

-139 ILVPDCFYSFFDLR
+139 ILVPDCFHSFFDLR
-153 KEFKKHFPSSDL
+153 KEFKMCFPTSDL
-165 KASNVHM
+165 KALNVHN
-172 MAESL
+172 MAETLSI
-177 GLPVDVPPM
+177 PVDLPAM
-186 WDPSATPDTSASLET
+186 LDPSATL
-201 SAPPDPSA
+201 
-209 SPETSAPPDTPATP
+209 
-223 DPSAILSAE
+223 DPSAILPAE
-232 AAVQQVKMMASIVLA
+232 IAVQLIQIMSSIVLA
-247 LLSEPF
+247 LLSEPSS
-253 GHTFSNSER
+253 HTFSTEER
-262 VNEKFETGTCS
+262 VSEKFETGTCS

-279 DYTVIRARG
+279 DNTVIRARG

-347 GNRYIEVYKATGE
+347 GNRYIEVYKASGE

-389 LPFIATH
+389 LPFTATN
-396 EQVLAFF
+396 EQVLTFF
-403 SPGDGIKETCPVSGG
+403 SPEEGLKETCPVSGG
-418 RDGILFVHYPDGR
+418 KDGILFVRYPDGR

-436 FVLFACEEHAQC
+436 FVLFSCEEHAQC

-487 APAPLVSVLPTVSL
+487 APAPLVSMVPSVSL
-501 LPPPGG
+501 LPPPGRM
-507 LRDCL
+507 RDCL

-534 HDIRPHGVHMV
+534 NDIRPHGVHMV
-545 LNQQG
+545 LNQQA
-550 RPSGDCFIQMNSAE
+550 RPSGDCFIQLTSVE
-564 RALQASQR
+564 RAIQASQR
-572 LHKHVMS
+572 LHKQIMS

-590 VFPCSAEEMGLVLM
+590 VFPCSTEEMGLVLM
-604 GGSLSHT
+604 GGSLPH
-611 LTHTHNRSRSGT
+611 THTHAHIRSGT
-623 GLSPPPCLSPPSYA
+623 GLSPPPCLTPPSYSFA
-637 FSPAPSV
+637 PAPPIMSA
-644 FPSEA
+644 EA

-654 PPIGQVLLTPRHL
+654 PSIGQMVLAPRPL

-672 YYPNPAQLYMNYTA
+672 YYPASTPMYMNYTT

-699 FFPSPSSISSQGGLM
+699 FFPSPSSLSSPGGLI
-714 RMPGLPYGSNG
+714 RMPALTYSGNG
-725 VKELLNA
+725 VKDLINA
-732 VQGYQYAPE
+732 VQGYQSPAE
-741 DALLHAHGALHAHD
+741 SVALL
-755 PARTMLTQP
+755 
-764 KEWSPLE
+764 S
-771 SVSLLNS
+771 S
-778 SLIGQSSGG
+778 SLIGQPSGG
-787 DAALMSLPAL
+787 DAPLMSFPAL
-797 MSKQAGQYLDLTL
+797 MAKQAGQYLDVAL

>member
-1 MTAQVDYLVVAFTA
+1 MTEQVDYLVVVFAA
-15 TSGASGDLLG
+15 TSGASGELLG
-25 SDEKELVRLV
+25 SDEKELGQLV
-35 WQMVDV
+35 WQLVDI

-54 KPDLSDMTEEE
+54 KPDLSDLSGE
-65 KEEEDVVEESVEE
+65 KEEEDVVEESLEE
-78 ENGSGAECVST
+78 ENGSGADCVFTAT
-89 SANLE
+89 SLE
-94 AALNQFHL
+94 TALNLFHL
-102 QLTNEVNSAGAGTS
+102 KLTNEVNSAGAGTS
-116 VCLCTDGQLH
+116 VYLCTDGQLH

-139 ILVPDCFYSFFDLR
+139 IPVPDCFYSFFDLR
-153 KEFKKHFPSSDL
+153 KEFKKHFSSSDL
-165 KASNVHM
+165 KTLNVHS
-172 MAESL
+172 MAEC
-177 GLPVDVPPM
+177 
-186 WDPSATPDTSASLET
+186 
-201 SAPPDPSA
+201 
-209 SPETSAPPDTPATP
+209 
-223 DPSAILSAE
+223 ILLTRHMFTFGA
-232 AAVQQVKMMASIVLA
+232 QQVQIMGNIILA
-247 LLSEPF
+247 MLSEPF
-253 GHTFSNSER
+253 SHTFSNPER
-262 VNEKFETGTCS
+262 VSEKFETGTCS

-279 DYTVIRARG
+279 NNTVIRARG

-327 VRFVSEEHRDLAL
+327 VRFISEEHRDLAL

-370 NEVAMFLS
+370 NEVAIFLS

-389 LPFIATH
+389 LPFTATH

-403 SPGDGIKETCPVSGG
+403 SLGEGLKEACPVSGG
-418 RDGILFVHYPDGR
+418 KDGILFVRYPDGR

-479 SSAPLISV
+479 SSAPLIPV
-487 APAPLVSVLPTVSL
+487 APAPLVSMLPAVSL

-507 LRDCL
+507 VRDCL

-525 ILTFLGEFT
+525 ILAFLGEFT

-550 RPSGDCFIQMNSAE
+550 RPSGDCFIQMTSAE
-564 RALQASQR
+564 RAIQASQR
-572 LHKHVMS
+572 LHKHVMA

-611 LTHTHNRSRSGT
+611 HTHTHTRSRSGT
-623 GLSPPPCLSPPSYA
+623 GLSPPPCKSRRLSPPSYS
-637 FSPAPSV
+637 FTHAPPV
-644 FPSEA
+644 LPTEA
-649 AAALY
+649 AVTLY
-654 PPIGQVLLTPRHL
+654 PPLGQVLLTPRPL

-672 YYPNPAQLYMNYTA
+672 YYPSSAQLYMNYTA
-686 YYPSPPGSPNTLG
+686 YYPSPPGSPTTVG
-699 FFPSPSSISSQGGLM
+699 YFPSPSSLSSPGGLV
-714 RMPGLPYGSNG
+714 RMPGMTYNSNG
-725 VKELLNA
+725 VKDLINA

-741 DALLHAHGALHAHD
+741 DALMHAHGPVHAHD
-755 PARTMLTQP
+755 PARTLLTQP
-764 KEWSPLE
+764 KEW
-771 SVSLLNS
+771 VC
-778 SLIGQSSGG
+778 I
-787 DAALMSLPAL
+787 
-797 MSKQAGQYLDLTL
+797 
-810 L
+810 

>member
-1 MTAQVDYLVVAFTA
+1 MTAQVDYLAVLFTA
-15 TSGASGDLLG
+15 TSGASGEFLG
-25 SDEKELVRLV
+25 SDEKELVQLV
-35 WQMVDV
+35 WQLVDV

-48 VNELLI
+48 LHELLI
-54 KPDLSDMTEEE
+54 KPDLSDLTEE
-65 KEEEDVVEESVEE
+65 KEEEDVVEEGAEE
-78 ENGSGAECVST
+78 ENGSG
-89 SANLE
+89 
-94 AALNQFHL
+94 FHL
-102 QLTNEVNSAGAGTS
+102 QLTNDVNSAGAGTS

-153 KEFKKHFPSSDL
+153 KEFKKNFPMSDL
-165 KASNVHM
+165 KALNAYNMSESTLP
-172 MAESL
+172 AE
-177 GLPVDVPPM
+177 
-186 WDPSATPDTSASLET
+186 
-201 SAPPDPSA
+201 
-209 SPETSAPPDTPATP
+209 
-223 DPSAILSAE
+223 I
-232 AAVQQVKMMASIVLA
+232 AVQQVQTMASIVLA
-247 LLSEPF
+247 LLSEP
-253 GHTFSNSER
+253 
-262 VNEKFETGTCS
+262 TCDS

-279 DYTVIRARG
+279 DNMVIRARG

-308 KGGAALCLN
+308 KGGVALCLN

-370 NEVAMFLS
+370 NEAAMFLS

-389 LPFIATH
+389 LPFTATH
-396 EQVLAFF
+396 EQVLSFF
-403 SPGDGIKETCPVSGG
+403 SPEDGLKETCPVSGG
-418 RDGILFVHYPDGR
+418 KDGILFVHYPDGR

-479 SSAPLISV
+479 SSAPLIPV
-487 APAPLVSVLPTVSL
+487 APAPLVSVLPAMSL

-512 RLRGLPYTASIED
+512 RLRGLPYAATIED
-525 ILTFLGEFT
+525 ILTFLGEFA

-550 RPSGDCFIQMNSAE
+550 RPSGDCFIQMASAE

-579 SQRGANSRYVE
+579 GLRGANSRYVE

-604 GGSLSHT
+604 GGS
-611 LTHTHNRSRSGT
+611 RSGT
-623 GLSPPPCLSPPSYA
+623 GLSPPPCKSRRLSPPSYS
-637 FSPAPSV
+637 FTPAPHV
-644 FPSEA
+644 LPTEA

-654 PPIGQVLLTPRHL
+654 PPIGQVLLAPRPL

-672 YYPNPAQLYMNYTA
+672 YYPNTAQLYMNYTA
-686 YYPSPPGSPNTLG
+686 YYPSPPGSPTTVG
-699 FFPSPSSISSQGGLM
+699 FFPSPPSLSSQGGLV
-714 RMPGLPYGSNG
+714 RMPGLTYNSNG
-725 VKELLNA
+725 VKDLINA

-741 DALLHAHGALHAHD
+741 DGLLHTHGPMHAHD
-755 PARTMLTQP
+755 PTRTLLMQP
-764 KEWSPLE
+764 KEW
-771 SVSLLNS
+771 VC
-778 SLIGQSSGG
+778 I
-787 DAALMSLPAL
+787 
-797 MSKQAGQYLDLTL
+797 
-810 L
+810 

>member
-1 MTAQVDYLVVAFTA
+1 MTAQVDYLVVIFTA
-15 TSGASGDLLG
+15 TSGASGELLG
-25 SDEKELVRLV
+25 SDEKEFVQVV
-35 WQMVDV
+35 WQLVDV
-41 KNKKLGR
+41 KNKKLGK

-54 KPDLSDMTEEE
+54 KPDLSDLTEE
-65 KEEEDVVEESVEE
+65 KKEEDVVEESVEE
-78 ENGSGAECVST
+78 ENGSGADCVFTAT
-89 SANLE
+89 SLE
-94 AALNQFHL
+94 MALNQFHL
-102 QLTNEVNSAGAGTS
+102 QLTNEMNSVGAGTS
-116 VCLCTDGQLH
+116 MCLCTDGQLH
-126 IRQVIHPEAASKN
+126 IRQVIHPEAANKN

-153 KEFKKHFPSSDL
+153 KEFRQHFPTSDL
-165 KASNVHM
+165 KALNVHI
-172 MAESL
+172 MADSL
-177 GLPVDVPPM
+177 RIPIDVPAM
-186 WDPSATPDTSASLET
+186 LDHLAAL
-201 SAPPDPSA
+201 
-209 SPETSAPPDTPATP
+209 
-223 DPSAILSAE
+223 DPSAILPAE
-232 AAVQQVKMMASIVLA
+232 IAVQHVHIMASIVLA

-253 GHTFSNSER
+253 CHMFSNPER
-262 VNEKFETGTCS
+262 VSEKFETGTCS

-279 DYTVIRARG
+279 DNTVIRARG

-389 LPFIATH
+389 LPFTATH

-403 SPGDGIKETCPVSGG
+403 NSGDGCKEMCPVSGG
-418 RDGILFVHYPDGR
+418 KDGILFVRYLDGR

-448 ALRKHKEILGRRY
+448 ALRKHKEILGKRY

-479 SSAPLISV
+479 STAPLIPA
-487 APAPLVSVLPTVSL
+487 APAPLVSVLPAVSL

-507 LRDCL
+507 VRDCL

-550 RPSGDCFIQMNSAE
+550 RPSGDCFIQMTSAE
-564 RALQASQR
+564 RSLQASQR
-572 LHKHVMS
+572 LNKLVMT
-579 SQRGANSRYVE
+579 SQRGANRRYVEE
-590 VFPCSAEEMGLVLM
+590 VFPCSADEMGLVLM
-604 GGSLSHT
+604 GGPLSHMH
-611 LTHTHNRSRSGT
+611 THTHNRSRSGT
-623 GLSPPPCLSPPSYA
+623 GLSPPPCKLPLISPVQVPSYSSPP
-637 FSPAPSV
+637 APPVLST
-644 FPSEA
+644 EA

-654 PPIGQVLLTPRHL
+654 PPVGQVLLAPRHL

-672 YYPNPAQLYMNYTA
+672 YYPGTGQLYMNYAA
-686 YYPSPPGSPNTLG
+686 YYPSPPGSPTTIG
-699 FFPSPSSISSQGGLM
+699 FFPSHSSLSTPGGLV
-714 RMPGLPYGSNG
+714 RMPGLTYNSNE
-725 VKELLNA
+725 VKDLINA

-741 DALLHAHGALHAHD
+741 EVLMHAHGPVHAHN
-755 PARTMLTQP
+755 PARTLLTQP
-764 KEWSPLE
+764 KEW
-771 SVSLLNS
+771 VC
-778 SLIGQSSGG
+778 I
-787 DAALMSLPAL
+787 
-797 MSKQAGQYLDLTL
+797 
-810 L
+810 

>member
-1 MTAQVDYLVVAFTA
+1 MTAQVDYLVVLFTT

-25 SDEKELVRLV
+25 SDEKELAQLV
-35 WQMVDV
+35 WQLVDT
-41 KNKKLGR
+41 KNNKLGK
-48 VNELLI
+48 VNELSI
-54 KPDLSDMTEEE
+54 KPELSELTEQ
-65 KEEEDVVEESVEE
+65 KEEDGVEVRVEE
-78 ENGSGAECVST
+78 ENRSGADCVST
-89 SANLE
+89 AANLE
-94 AALNQFHL
+94 SALNQFHL
-102 QLTNEVNSAGAGTS
+102 RLTNEVNSADAGTS

-126 IRQVIHPEAASKN
+126 IRQVIHPEAAGKN
-139 ILVPDCFYSFFDLR
+139 ILVPECFYSFFDLR
-153 KEFKKHFPSSDL
+153 KEFRKHFPSSDL
-165 KASNVHM
+165 KALDVHF

-177 GLPVDVPPM
+177 SVPVDPPVM
-186 WDPSATPDTSASLET
+186 LDPSDIL
-201 SAPPDPSA
+201 PPES
-209 SPETSAPPDTPATP
+209 
-223 DPSAILSAE
+223 
-232 AAVQQVKMMASIVLA
+232 AVQQVQNMASIVLA
-247 LLSEPF
+247 LLSEPLC
-253 GHTFSNSER
+253 HTFAHPER
-262 VNEKFETGTCS
+262 ISEKFETGTCS

-279 DYTVIRARG
+279 DNTVIRARG

-327 VRFVSEEHRDLAL
+327 VRFVNEEHRDLAL

-389 LPFIATH
+389 LPFTATH
-396 EQVLAFF
+396 EQVLTFF
-403 SPGDGIKETCPVSGG
+403 TQGEGPKEACPVSGG
-418 RDGILFVHYPDGR
+418 TDGILFVRYPDGR

-448 ALRKHKEILGRRY
+448 ALRKHKDILGKRY

-479 SSAPLISV
+479 SSAPLIPV
-487 APAPLVSVLPTVSL
+487 APAPLVSMLPTVSL

-507 LRDCL
+507 VRDCL

-534 HDIRPHGVHMV
+534 HDVRPHGVHMV

-550 RPSGDCFIQMNSAE
+550 RPSGDCFIQLTSAE
-564 RALQASQR
+564 RAYLASQR
-572 LHKHVMS
+572 LHKQVMS
-579 SQRGANSRYVE
+579 SQRGVNSRYVE

-611 LTHTHNRSRSGT
+611 HAHTHSRSRSGT
-623 GLSPPPCLSPPSYA
+623 GLSPPPCKSRRLSPPSYS
-637 FSPAPSV
+637 FTPAPAV
-644 FPSEA
+644 LPAEA
-649 AAALY
+649 TGLY
-654 PPIGQVLLTPRHL
+654 PPIGQMLLTPRPL

-672 YYPNPAQLYMNYTA
+672 YYPASAQLYMNYTA
-686 YYPSPPGSPNTLG
+686 YYPSPPGSPTALG
-699 FFPSPSSISSQGGLM
+699 FFPSPNPLSSQGGM
-714 RMPGLPYGSNG
+714 VRMPALTYSNG
-725 VKELLNA
+725 VKELINA
-732 VQGYQYAPE
+732 VQAYQYTPE
-741 DALLHAHGALHAHD
+741 DGLVHAHGPVHSHD
-755 PARTMLTQP
+755 PARTLLTQP
-764 KEWSPLE
+764 KEWSPAE
-771 SVSLLNS
+771 SVSLLSS

-787 DAALMSLPAL
+787 DLPLMSLPPL
-797 MSKQAGQYLDLTL
+797 MTKPGGQYLDLTL

>member
-1 MTAQVDYLVVAFTA
+1 MTAQVDYLVVLFTA
-15 TSGASGDLLG
+15 TSGASGELLG
-25 SDEKELVRLV
+25 SDEKELVQLA
-35 WQMVDV
+35 WQLVDV
-41 KNKKLGR
+41 KNKTLGR

-54 KPDLSDMTEEE
+54 KPDLSDLTEE
-65 KEEEDVVEESVEE
+65 KEEEDVVEESQEE
-78 ENGSGAECVST
+78 ENGSGDCVST
-89 SANLE
+89 ATSIDS
-94 AALNQFHL
+94 ALNLFNL
-102 QLTNEVNSAGAGTS
+102 QLTNEVNSASAGTS
-116 VCLCTDGQLH
+116 LCLCTDGQLH

-139 ILVPDCFYSFFDLR
+139 ILVPDCFHSFFDLR
-153 KEFKKHFPSSDL
+153 KEFKNHFPASDL
-165 KASNVHM
+165 KTLNAHV

-177 GLPVDVPPM
+177 SIPVDTPTT
-186 WDPSATPDTSASLET
+186 WDPSASQ
-201 SAPPDPSA
+201 DPSA
-209 SPETSAPPDTPATP
+209 ALPA
-223 DPSAILSAE
+223 E
-232 AAVQQVKMMASIVLA
+232 VAVQQVRLLASIVLA
-247 LLSEPF
+247 LLSDPF
-253 GHTFSNSER
+253 CHTFSNPDRVSER
-262 VNEKFETGTCS
+262 FESGTCS

-279 DYTVIRARG
+279 DNTVIRARG

-370 NEVAMFLS
+370 NEAAMFLS

-389 LPFIATH
+389 LPFTATH

-403 SPGDGIKETCPVSGG
+403 SPGDGLKETCPVSGG
-418 RDGILFVHYPDGR
+418 KDGILFVRYPDGR

-448 ALRKHKEILGRRY
+448 ALRKHKEILGKRY

-473 QVLNRY
+473 QVLNRF

-487 APAPLVSVLPTVSL
+487 APAPLVSVLPTMSL

-507 LRDCL
+507 VRDCL

-550 RPSGDCFIQMNSAE
+550 RPSGDCFIQMTSAE

-611 LTHTHNRSRSGT
+611 HTHTHTRSRSGT
-623 GLSPPPCLSPPSYA
+623 GLSPPPCKSRRLSPPSYS
-637 FSPAPSV
+637 FTPVPPV
-644 FPSEA
+644 LPTE

-654 PPIGQVLLTPRHL
+654 PPIGPVLLAPRPL

-672 YYPNPAQLYMNYTA
+672 YYPASAQLYMNYTA
-686 YYPSPPGSPNTLG
+686 YYPSPPGSPTTMG
-699 FFPSPSSISSQGGLM
+699 FFPAPSSLSPGGLV
-714 RMPGLPYGSNG
+714 RMPGLPYNGSG
-725 VKELLNA
+725 VKDLINA
-732 VQGYQYAPE
+732 VQGYQYTPE
-741 DALLHAHGALHAHD
+741 DALMHAHGPMHAHD
-755 PARTMLTQP
+755 PARTLLTQP
-764 KEWSPLE
+764 KEWGPPE
-771 SVSLLNS
+771 SVSLLSS

-787 DAALMSLPAL
+787 DAPLMSFPAL
-797 MSKQAGQYLDLTL
+797 VTKPGNQYLDLTL

>member
-15 TSGASGDLLG
+15 TSGASGELLG
-25 SDEKELVRLV
+25 SDEKELVQLV
-35 WQMVDV
+35 WQLVDV
-41 KNKKLGR
+41 QNKKLGK

-54 KPDLSDMTEEE
+54 KPDLSDLTEE
-65 KEEEDVVEESVEE
+65 KEEEDVVKE
-78 ENGSGAECVST
+78 ENGSRADCVFTDT
-89 SANLE
+89 SLE
-94 AALNQFHL
+94 TALNQFYL

-116 VCLCTDGQLH
+116 LCLCTDGQLH

-153 KEFKKHFPSSDL
+153 KEFKKHFPASDL
-165 KASNVHM
+165 KALNAHV

-177 GLPVDVPPM
+177 SIPVDMPAT
-186 WDPSATPDTSASLET
+186 WDPSATL
-201 SAPPDPSA
+201 
-209 SPETSAPPDTPATP
+209 
-223 DPSAILSAE
+223 DPSAILPAE
-232 AAVQQVKMMASIVLA
+232 IAVQQVHIMASIVLA

-253 GHTFSNSER
+253 CHIFSNQER
-262 VNEKFETGTCS
+262 VSEKFETGTCS

-279 DYTVIRARG
+279 DNTVIRARG

-370 NEVAMFLS
+370 NEVAIFLS

-389 LPFIATH
+389 LPFTATH
-396 EQVLAFF
+396 EQVLTFF
-403 SPGDGIKETCPVSGG
+403 SPGEGFKETCPVSGG
-418 RDGILFVHYPDGR
+418 KDGILFVRYPDGR

-436 FVLFACEEHAQC
+436 FVLFACEEHAQS

-479 SSAPLISV
+479 SSAPLIPV
-487 APAPLVSVLPTVSL
+487 APAPLVSMLPSVSL

-507 LRDCL
+507 MRDCL

-550 RPSGDCFIQMNSAE
+550 RPSGDCFIQMTSAE

-611 LTHTHNRSRSGT
+611 HIHTHNRSRSGT
-623 GLSPPPCLSPPSYA
+623 GLSPPPCLSPPSYS
-637 FSPAPSV
+637 FTPAPPV
-644 FPSEA
+644 MPTEA

-654 PPIGQVLLTPRHL
+654 PSMGQVLLTPRHL

-672 YYPNPAQLYMNYTA
+672 YYPASAQLYMNYTA
-686 YYPSPPGSPNTLG
+686 YYPSPPGSPTTLG
-699 FFPSPSSISSQGGLM
+699 FFPSPSSLSSPGGLV
-714 RMPGLPYGSNG
+714 RMPGLTYNSNG
-725 VKELLNA
+725 VKDLINA
-732 VQGYQYAPE
+732 VQGYQN
-741 DALLHAHGALHAHD
+741 
-755 PARTMLTQP
+755 PA
-764 KEWSPLE
+764 E
-771 SVSLLNS
+771 SVSLLSS

-787 DAALMSLPAL
+787 DASLMSLPAL
-797 MSKQAGQYLDLTL
+797 MTKPAGQYLDLTL

>member
-1 MTAQVDYLVVAFTA
+1 MTAQVDYLAVVFTA
-15 TSGASGDLLG
+15 TSGAAGELLG

-35 WQMVDV
+35 WQLVNV
-41 KNKKLGR
+41 KNKTLGK
-48 VNELLI
+48 VNELII
-54 KPDLSDMTEEE
+54 KPNLSDLTD
-65 KEEEDVVEESVEE
+65 KEEEEDDVVEKSEE
-78 ENGSGAECVST
+78 EEEEEEQEEKSLHRADCVYTVT
-89 SANLE
+89 SLDSAFDTFN
-94 AALNQFHL
+94 L

-116 VCLCTDGQLH
+116 LCLCTDGQLH

-139 ILVPDCFYSFFDLR
+139 VLVPDSFYSFFDLR
-153 KEFKKHFPSSDL
+153 KVFKNHFPTSDL
-165 KASNVHM
+165 KALNVHV

-177 GLPVDVPPM
+177 SIPMNVPTV
-186 WDPSATPDTSASLET
+186 WDPSATHE
-201 SAPPDPSA
+201 PSA
-209 SPETSAPPDTPATP
+209 VLPPT
-223 DPSAILSAE
+223 
-232 AAVQQVKMMASIVLA
+232 AAVEQLQLMASIVLA

-253 GHTFSNSER
+253 CHTFSNPER
-262 VNEKFETGTCS
+262 VSDRFENGTCS
-273 KMEKVC
+273 KLEKVC
-279 DYTVIRARG
+279 DNTVIRARG

-389 LPFIATH
+389 LPFDATLS
-396 EQVLAFF
+396 QVLDFF
-403 SPGDGIKETCPVSGG
+403 CPRDELKETCPVSGG
-418 RDGILFVHYPDGR
+418 TDGILFVRYPDGR

-448 ALRKHKEILGRRY
+448 ALRKHKDMLGKRY

-479 SSAPLISV
+479 SSPPLIPV
-487 APAPLVSVLPTVSL
+487 APAPLVSVLPSVSL
-501 LPPPGG
+501 LPPPGSA
-507 LRDCL
+507 RDCL

-534 HDIRPHGVHMV
+534 QDVRPHGVHMV

-550 RPSGDCFIQMNSAE
+550 RPSGDCFIQMTSAE

-572 LHKHVMS
+572 LHKHVMT

-611 LTHTHNRSRSGT
+611 HTHKHNRSRSGT
-623 GLSPPPCLSPPSYA
+623 GLSPPPCKFRRLSPPSYS
-637 FSPAPSV
+637 FAPIPPV
-644 FPSEA
+644 LPTEA

-654 PPIGQVLLTPRHL
+654 PPLGQVLLTPRPL

-672 YYPNPAQLYMNYTA
+672 FYPASAQLYMNYTA
-686 YYPSPPGSPNTLG
+686 YYPSPPGSPTTVG
-699 FFPSPSSISSQGGLM
+699 FFPAASSLSSPAGLV
-714 RMPGLPYGSNG
+714 RMPGLAYNGSG
-725 VKELLNA
+725 VKELINA

-741 DALLHAHGALHAHD
+741 DALVHGPVHAHD
-755 PARTMLTQP
+755 PARTFLTQP
-764 KEWSPLE
+764 KEW
-771 SVSLLNS
+771 VC
-778 SLIGQSSGG
+778 I
-787 DAALMSLPAL
+787 
-797 MSKQAGQYLDLTL
+797 
-810 L
+810 